1 MAEPQL
7 RTVQGSGSRW
17 FRQSGGRSGPDYVGA
32 LVRSIRQCFFVRSAW
47 HSLEYH
53 VTHFLCR
60 CCAAR
65 GTPLG
70 VDFLYA
76 LHDVA
81 QFDWRTLCSLIISWS
96 SLNRWQFNM
105 SGLPD
110 EFFYRQT
117 WRLFMI
123 WHLQT
128 EHIQDSCLI
137 LTMFLIILIYSSRF
151 VPFLCRSEFS
161 QCKLLRCRC
170 LLLYASWSCWL
181 ESWGPQVTRLPHVTG
196 VSLTWDLDVLGS
208 LYRLTK
214 PDIWKDVHPLCTVHG
229 CMILQGEQV

>member
-1 MAEPQL
+1 MNSSTDRVE
-7 RTVQGSGSRW
+7 GS
-17 FRQSGGRSGPDYVGA
+17 
-32 LVRSIRQCFFVRSAW
+32 L
-47 HSLEYH
+47 
-53 VTHFLCR
+53 
-60 CCAAR
+60 
-65 GTPLG
+65 
-70 VDFLYA
+70 
-76 LHDVA
+76 
-81 QFDWRTLCSLIISWS
+81 
-96 SLNRWQFNM
+96 
-105 SGLPD
+105 
-110 EFFYRQT
+110 
-117 WRLFMI
+117 

-137 LTMFLIILIYSSRF
+137 LTMLLIILIYSSRF

-214 PDIWKDVHPLCTVHG
+214 PDIEGCSPTMYCTWLHDLARWTG
-229 CMILQGEQV
+229 LGLLKTMITSRFFAHQIHIRVKENGATPKR

>member
-1 MAEPQL
+1 M
-7 RTVQGSGSRW
+7 
-17 FRQSGGRSGPDYVGA
+17 
-32 LVRSIRQCFFVRSAW
+32 RSIRQCFFVRSAW

-60 CCAAR
+60 CCAVR

-76 LHDVA
+76 FHDVA
-81 QFDWRTLCSLIISWS
+81 QFDWHTLCSLIISWS

-105 SGLPD
+105 SGLQD
-110 EFFYRQT
+110 EFFDRQT
-117 WRLFMI
+117 WRLFKRSGI
-123 WHLQT
+123 SRLNIFRILAWF
-128 EHIQDSCLI
+128 
-137 LTMFLIILIYSSRF
+137 LTMFLIVLI
-151 VPFLCRSEFS
+151 

-181 ESWGPQVTRLPHVTG
+181 ESWGPQCRLPHVTG

-208 LYRLTK
+208 IYRLTK
-214 PDIWKDVHPLCTVHG
+214 PDTWKDVHPLRTVYG
-229 CMILQGEQV
+229 CMILQREQV